1 MKDVPIPEE
10 SPRKSAPA
18 ATVASPGPPDAPS
31 RVSAGPRRS
40 KAASE
45 AILDAAEALLAER
58 GYAGFS
64 IEGVAKRAGAG
75 KPTIYRWWSSK
86 AALLLD
92 VYARQKLE
100 LAEDATGT
108 LEGDLSAMIRT
119 ISRFWRETPAGG
131 AFRSIIAEAQSDPA
145 ALVALRDFL
154 AERRHHVAVVFDRA
168 HLRGELDP
176 AVDLDTTVDIVGG
189 YVWARLLTDRV
200 EDDVEAITVAVH
212 QIVHG
217 MRRR

>member
-1 MKDVPIPEE
+1 MAGS
-10 SPRKSAPA
+10 SPAPA
-18 ATVASPGPPDAPS
+18 SPS

-64 IEGVAKRAGAG
+64 IEQVAKRAGAG
-75 KPTIYRWWSSK
+75 KPTIYRWWNSK

-92 VYARQKLE
+92 IYARQKLA

-108 LEGDLSAMIRT
+108 LEGDLTAMIRT

-145 ALVALRDFL
+145 ALDALRAFL
-154 AERRHHVAVVFDRA
+154 AERRHHLALVFERA
-168 HLRGELDP
+168 HQRGELDP

-189 YVWARLLTDRV
+189 YVWARLLTGRM
-200 EDDVEAITVAVH
+200 EDDVETITAAVR
-212 QIVHG
+212 QIARG
-217 MRRR
+217 MLRR